1 MNVKIR
7 LYRII
12 TFVLVYMARYGKL
25 SMQSC
30 ISIVGLH
37 NRRVKPTTTLIQC
50 TCGVAVLVTVK

>member
-37 NRRVKPTTTLIQC
+37 NRRVKPTTTVENLSSH
-50 TCGVAVLVTVK
+50 